1 MIHTV
6 FFDIDCTLV
15 SHETNCVPP
24 SAKKA
29 LALLKEKGIRTVIA
43 TGRHL
48 SEMDSLPM
56 EGLSFDGY
64 LMLNGQLC
72 YDRNKQLIYGN
83 PIEGAPL
90 QRLVQVFNEGR
101 FPLMFIEKDR
111 MYINFLN
118 DRVRQ
123 AQESMSAWMP
133 QVDTYKGETVY
144 QAVAFVDADE
154 KAYLDQLLPDCRI
167 AQWMELAVDIVPKV
181 SGKAAAVRRY
191 LSYIGKD
198 LEGTAAFGDG
208 DNDVDM
214 LRTVQLGI
222 AVGNAMPRALENAD
236 YVTDHID
243 QDGIYNA
250 LVHFGIIPQE

>member
-15 SHETNCVPP
+15 SHDTNCVPE

-29 LALLKEKGIRTVIA
+29 LTLLGQKGIRRVIA

-48 SEMDSLPM
+48 SEIDALPM
-56 EGLSFDGY
+56 EGLEFEGY

-72 YDRNKQLIYGN
+72 YDHNKQLIYGN
-83 PIEGAPL
+83 PIEGDAL
-90 QRLVQVFNEGR
+90 DRLVNLFNEAR

-118 DRVRQ
+118 DRVRL

-133 QVDTYKGETVY
+133 QVDRYTGNTVY
-144 QAVAFVDADE
+144 QAVAFVDPEE
-154 KAYLDQLLPDCRI
+154 KAFLDQFLPDCRI
-167 AQWMELAVDIVPKV
+167 AQWMELAVDIVPKK
-181 SGKAAAVRRY
+181 SGKAAAVERY
-191 LSYIGKD
+191 LSYIGQPR
-198 LEGTAAFGDG
+198 EGTMAFGDG
-208 DNDVDM
+208 DNDMDM
-214 LRTVQLGI
+214 LRYVQLGV
-222 AVGNAMPRALENAD
+222 AVGNSMPKVFEAAD

-243 QDGIYNA
+243 RDGIYNA
-250 LVHFGIIPQE
+250 LSHFGLIP